1 MAMIEM
7 WGGCGL
13 VEDLSMSSVEIEK
26 VTWFDIF
33 RILSYFKRTW
43 QIPLE
48 CSTTQQKKHR
58 QRAKRKVTTKLMS
71 ISGPAAFGKPSRYR
85 LKCGAAASRDVRRPS
100 KKADRCHH
108 YRITEASKGPTFI
121 GRV

>member
-1 MAMIEM
+1 
-7 WGGCGL
+7 

-48 CSTTQQKKHR
+48 CSTTQQKRHR

-71 ISGPAAFGKPSRYR
+71 ISGPAADSLENQVAIDSNAELLLREM
-85 LKCGAAASRDVRRPS
+85 SEDHRR
-100 KKADRCHH
+100 K
-108 YRITEASKGPTFI
+108 RIVVIITVSQKLQRTNFYWAGLMLGGLLPI
-121 GRV
+121 L